1 MMYKKYKI
9 KKPIFLFPNI
19 SKIVPK
25 QETKKLFF
33 FIFKIIFFLRIFFKY
48 FFVMNYGNK
57 KTNSKK
63 MKKKINFQKY
73 FIESKICQEINCQI
87 QKI

>member
-1 MMYKKYKI
+1 MK
-9 KKPIFLFPNI
+9 
-19 SKIVPK
+19 
-25 QETKKLFF
+25 
-33 FIFKIIFFLRIFFKY
+33 
-48 FFVMNYGNK
+48 YGNK

-63 MKKKINFQKY
+63 NEKKFNFQKY